1 MPTRGRVH
9 TESLED
15 LEFNVALQPKQ
26 FKLLEAV
33 RSGVRYPF
41 YGGARGG
48 GKSYASRIIMLI
60 MLMEN
65 PGSTGLLIRRTF
77 KQLDGNHIR
86 PLFRQF
92 PKIRSWYNK
101 SEGVMYLPNGSELM
115 FGHAEHEDDVFNYQG
130 QEFDFVAV
138 EEVTQFTEFQWQ
150 YICSSCRTA
159 NKAIKPVMW
168 ATGNPGG
175 VGHAWAKRL
184 WVDRRFEGAEEADD
198 YSFIS
203 AKVFD
208 NPALMEAD
216 PRYVMSLKNIKD
228 ESLRKAYLNGDW
240 DIYQGQFFTQWNR
253 AKIETKS
260 FEIPASWP
268 LYGALDYGEMAPT
281 SFGLYTVDFDG
292 NVYRL
297 MEYYQGDRSASQHAE
312 EIVNRIKGF
321 PYTAGRMPIMIYADP
336 SMWVKRRL
344 TEQMTKSAADVF
356 TDYELPI
363 TRANNDRING
373 WRICR
378 DSLLHEQF
386 YTFEGWNDN
395 FMRSVP
401 ALPRADKNPEDLD
414 THAEDHAADEWRYG
428 MVHLYRHAE
437 HKDDPIVG
445 SGQNILDALPGR
457 PAHSGRYHVLN

>member
-159 NKAIKPVMW
+159 NKGIKPVMW

-240 DIYQGQFFTQWNR
+240 DIYQGQFFTQWNK

-268 LYGALDYGEMAPT
+268 LYGALVKWLLLVLA
-281 SFGLYTVDFDG
+281 YT
-292 NVYRL
+292 R
-297 MEYYQGDRSASQHAE
+297 
-312 EIVNRIKGF
+312 
-321 PYTAGRMPIMIYADP
+321 
-336 SMWVKRRL
+336 
-344 TEQMTKSAADVF
+344 
-356 TDYELPI
+356 
-363 TRANNDRING
+363 
-373 WRICR
+373 
-378 DSLLHEQF
+378 
-386 YTFEGWNDN
+386 
-395 FMRSVP
+395 
-401 ALPRADKNPEDLD
+401 
-414 THAEDHAADEWRYG
+414 
-428 MVHLYRHAE
+428 
-437 HKDDPIVG
+437 
-445 SGQNILDALPGR
+445 
-457 PAHSGRYHVLN
+457 